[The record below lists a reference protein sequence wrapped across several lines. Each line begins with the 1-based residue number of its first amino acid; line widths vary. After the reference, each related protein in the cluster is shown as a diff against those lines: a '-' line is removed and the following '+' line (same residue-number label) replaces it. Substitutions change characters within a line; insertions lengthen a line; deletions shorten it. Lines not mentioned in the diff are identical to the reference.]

1 MKDTTLK
8 QLVRDRNGQP
18 RGYVVATVINDSIR
32 VGWSY
37 TNTKLGDR
45 FDKQK
50 GFVIALGR
58 AENGWGKNIRV
69 PHNVDKSL
77 RCIAKRSARYYK
89 NIQLAW
95 VA

>member
-37 TNTKLGDR
+37 TNTKLADR

-50 GFVIALGR
+50 
-58 AENGWGKNIRV
+58 
-69 PHNVDKSL
+69 
-77 RCIAKRSARYYK
+77 
-89 NIQLAW
+89 
-95 VA
+95 

>member
-18 RGYVVATVINDSIR
+18 RGYVVATVINDSVR

-37 TNTKLGDR
+37 TNTKAGDR
-45 FDKQK
+45 FDKCK
-50 GFVIALGR
+50 GFAIALGR
-58 AENGWGKNIRV
+58 AENGWGKNVRV
-69 PHNVDKSL
+69 PHNVSKSL
-77 RCIAKRSARYYK
+77 DSIAKRSIRYYK
-89 NIQLAW
+89 NVEFAW